1 MFLSLRHVVC
11 VVLCC
16 VVLPVFVLYSCRKCS
31 VFVALR
37 QVVLS
42 VLALHCI
49 VLVPLYC
56 GYVAGCVSYCFVS
69 YCMVLCYVVLVE
81 SVS

>member
-1 MFLSLRHVVC
+1 MLF
-11 VVLCC
+11 VLCC
-16 VVLPVFVLYSCRKCS
+16 VRVRVVFVLCSCRKCS